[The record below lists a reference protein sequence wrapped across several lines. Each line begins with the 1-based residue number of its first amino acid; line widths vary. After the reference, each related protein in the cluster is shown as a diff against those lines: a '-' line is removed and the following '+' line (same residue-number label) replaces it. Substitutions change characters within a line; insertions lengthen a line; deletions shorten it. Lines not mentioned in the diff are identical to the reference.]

1 MSKELTLYDVSRMLK
16 DAGFPQPELAAGQ
29 HWYSRSGSA
38 VLVSAIN
45 TIEAFGSQVV
55 FIASGRFETLPLP
68 LHNLQKILFYTYQPT
83 IEDIMPKLPKW
94 LSLECDVDRK
104 TGEVTWSLVTR
115 RHGLIMV
122 DDLHWIPDPQ
132 KHPVIACGLAW
143 LYFHSKKADH
153 GKVDTE

>member
-1 MSKELTLYDVSRMLK
+1 MSKDLTLYDLSRMLK
-16 DAGFPQPELAAGQ
+16 DAGFPQPEPSVGQLWYGLSLSPFVVNWIEWCDDANGDYWRSCPAGVSKKI
-29 HWYSRSGSA
+29 YFDDA
-38 VLVSAIN
+38 VY
-45 TIEAFGSQVV
+45 
-55 FIASGRFETLPLP
+55 R
-68 LHNLQKILFYTYQPT
+68 PT
-83 IEDIMPKLPKW
+83 IEDIMPKLPSW

-122 DDLHWIPDPQ
+122 GDLHWVPDPQ
-132 KHPVIACGLAW
+132 KDPVIACGLAW